1 VPKRKTGGRPKY
13 EPTEADRNT
22 VKTMAACGIS
32 QDEIARCIGTSGI
45 APKTLRGHF
54 RNELSTAVTQVN
66 ALAGS
71 QVIAAMKRGEAWAC
85 CFWLKCRAGWKER
98 VTQEL
103 TGLNSAPL
111 VPSKIVIEV
120 VPTPKEP
127 A

>member
-1 VPKRKTGGRPKY
+1 
-13 EPTEADRNT
+13 
-22 VKTMAACGIS
+22 MAACGIS

-45 APKTLRGHF
+45 APKTLREHF